1 MARDG
6 GNDGVET
13 GIPRGPATETEPEN
27 VVEADGR
34 GNTPR
39 EDARGKAKAEHEV
52 EWGRPGNTR
61 AGSSTDVHLDD
72 VEACK
77 GFVEKRGR
85 SGGPDVLN
93 DAKEAVKLAGSMS
106 QGVQYVYDLDSKDE
120 SDSRM
125 RGLPWSMGMPEGE
138 KKGAEEDIDYGTLDL
153 LLKARLMAE
162 GDSASTSTD
171 VDGRLGPP
179 QVKVDRG
186 SSSGDLLWDS
196 ARLRIESRSNF
207 SSARANVCVYKGKWM
222 YEVTLGNC
230 GIQQIGWATLD
241 CPFTFEEGVG
251 DAPDSYAYDGK
262 RVRKWNVSCHSY
274 GQTWATGDVIG
285 CCMDLER
292 GEISFLRNGESLGV
306 AFTDVRRWREGLAY
320 FPAFSL
326 SQGEKAELNF
336 GGRAFLYPVPGFRPL
351 QEPAAEQAAQADYL
365 LGCLRRL
372 MQLSSTAYG
381 QTSLLPINFAYQEF
395 DASDVVLSCA
405 LVAKYL
411 CPLLKVD
418 FVVSAV
424 LIPFLLNISSPL
436 EDLSNV
442 PQFASMFF
450 PVLEQFEILEVVSK
464 LFDSLASLYRTSP
477 FTSTVGCTPPG
488 YRYLKLALE
497 LMRIPEVF
505 VAWRARPSF
514 YSQFEMF
521 LTQKQPNPNDLN
533 SLLPEVWWPGA
544 DCKFSSEDAMKTQCR
559 NIKRALGII
568 EGVQF
573 EMCMELLTCP
583 STRESTHFEEFVL
596 WLIQK
601 NKGANRNVPPPN
613 LSDPT
618 VLNSTFF
625 VLLRVLHYHV
635 RIESKSVDALER
647 FPASIFVTELA
658 RELDLPRLGGTL
670 AHVEREHPLK
680 CLQHLNVEIPPGARH
695 LEGDDATSSMKKHP
709 LDLKVKPLRQAESLS
724 PEQLTRLFDATLLL
738 YHLSVADAFKAAN
751 TQHQAKLHFLS
762 QLEDTER
769 RMQRLDMKSGEMLAH
784 LKEARKRFRKE
795 VIESTRACCWS
806 RMYLFRQQK
815 QCAMYCVSNYACRL
829 MLSLSSGKCS
839 GTSEEGERLFSYV
852 PEYYVDSMVDIFHA
866 LRRAEPAFAG
876 ASVLARHGLADA
888 ISFLVKHFADKRI
901 LNPDVRDG
909 LLQSISVLLQYKE
922 YHASFEENEE
932 AREHMI
938 PSLLAAFQER
948 FWIPI
953 SNILVHLCRGRGFA
967 TKSNKGRDFQSEV
980 FQKILHD
987 TCKDDIEMFSSF
999 LNRLFN
1005 TLNWT
1010 ITEFGVSLKEI
1021 KEGARRRQLAE
1032 HHQQQR
1038 KCTIMFELS
1047 VNLLRI
1053 LEFFSLVLPEVFIY
1067 GSGLNLTRLCELI
1080 RFVLVHTAAGPEGR
1094 SFEERVSHISN
1105 LYSQEKLTRGT
1116 VLAPVA
1122 GTLINL
1128 YRAEVEARANGSS
1141 HNSVLAC
1148 LSASD
1153 AVVESMDVLENM
1165 HWSKALSAEPQ
1176 SLMNI
1181 RFLSELA
1188 RALREQKERER
1199 TACTKVEE
1207 DMDADEDTCTICY
1220 SATVDTSFLPCGH
1233 RSCHQCISRHLLNN
1247 KRCFFCNKDVESL
1260 DML

>member
-6 GNDGVET
+6 GNEGVERVLPQ
-13 GIPRGPATETEPEN
+13 GDVDGAGAGD
-27 VVEADGR
+27 VVGAEAR
-34 GNTPR
+34 RNNPR
-39 EDARGKAKAEHEV
+39 EDAGDEAKGKQGVAWE
-52 EWGRPGNTR
+52 RPGPVR
-61 AGSSTDVHLDD
+61 AESSKDVKWDGVD
-72 VEACK
+72 A
-77 GFVEKRGR
+77 GRSPAGKRGR
-85 SGGPDVLN
+85 GAGVEDPEKTEETVRL
-93 DAKEAVKLAGSMS
+93 VGSMS
-106 QGVQYVYDLDSKDE
+106 HGIQYVYDLDCKDE
-120 SDSRM
+120 SNNRM
-125 RGLPWSMGMPEGE
+125 RGLPWSLGLPERGSKGE
-138 KKGAEEDIDYGTLDL
+138 DEEVDYGTLDL
-153 LLKARLMAE
+153 LLKARVMAE
-162 GDSASTSTD
+162 GDSASTSEN
-171 VDGRLGPP
+171 VDGRLGPS
-179 QVKVDRG
+179 QVYIDQK

-196 ARLRIESRSNF
+196 TRLRIESRSNF
-207 SSARANVCVYKGKWM
+207 SSARANACVYKGQWM

-230 GIQQIGWATLD
+230 GIQQIGWATID

-285 CCMDLER
+285 CCIDLER

-306 AFTDVRRWREGLAY
+306 AFTDVRRSREGLAY

-336 GGRAFLYPVPGFRPL
+336 GGRSFLYPVPGFRPL
-351 QEPAAEQAAQADYL
+351 QGPATEQAAQADYL

-372 MQLSSTAYG
+372 MQLSPTAHDHS
-381 QTSLLPINFAYQEF
+381 SLLPINFAYQKF
-395 DASDVVLSCA
+395 DASDVVLSCG
-405 LVAKYL
+405 LVARYL
-411 CPLLKVD
+411 WPLLRMD
-418 FVVSAV
+418 YVVSTV
-424 LIPFLLNISSPL
+424 FVPFLLSMLSPL

-442 PQFASMFF
+442 PHFANMFF
-450 PVLEQFEILEVVSK
+450 PVLEDFETVEVVGK
-464 LFDSLASLYRTSP
+464 LFDSLASLYKTSP

-488 YRYLKLALE
+488 YRYLKLALD
-497 LMRIPEVF
+497 LMRIPGVF
-505 VAWRARPSF
+505 AAWKAWPSF
-514 YSQFEMF
+514 YSQFELF
-521 LTQKQPNPNDLN
+521 LTQKQPNPNDLAT
-533 SLLPEVWWPGA
+533 LLPEVWWPGA
-544 DCKFSSEDAMKTQCR
+544 DCKFSSEDAMKMQSR
-559 NIKRALGII
+559 NIKRALETI

-573 EMCMELLTCP
+573 EMCMELLM
-583 STRESTHFEEFVL
+583 STPESERTIFEDFVL
-596 WLIQK
+596 WLLHK

-618 VLNSTFF
+618 VLNSVFF
-625 VLLRVLHYHV
+625 VLLRLLHYHL
-635 RIESKSVDALER
+635 RTEGKSGDAMGR
-647 FPASIFVTELA
+647 FPASIFVSDLS

-670 AHVEREHPLK
+670 AHVEREHPLE
-680 CLQHLNVEIPPGARH
+680 CIQQVHVEIGLGTAH
-695 LEGDDATSSMKKHP
+695 SESSSATHSLRKHP
-709 LDLKVKPLRQAESLS
+709 LDLQVKPVCQASFLS
-724 PEQLTRLFDATLLL
+724 PKQLTWLFDVSLLL

-751 TQHQAKLHFLS
+751 TQNQAKLHFLS

-806 RMYLFRQQK
+806 RIYLFRQQK
-815 QCAMYCVSNYACRL
+815 QCAMYCLSNYACRL
-829 MLSLSSGKCS
+829 LLSLSEGKCTGS
-839 GTSEEGERLFSYV
+839 SDGGEKLFSYV
-852 PEYYVDSMVDIFHA
+852 PEYYVDSMVDAFHA

-876 ASVLARHGLADA
+876 ANVLARHGLADA

-922 YHASFEENEE
+922 YHASFEENQE

-938 PSLLAAFQER
+938 PSLLVAFQER

-967 TKSNKGRDFQSEV
+967 TKCSKGRDFQSKV

-987 TCKDDIEMFSSF
+987 TCKDDAELFSSF

-1053 LEFFSLVLPEVFIY
+1053 LEFFSLVLPEVFVQ
-1067 GSGLNLTRLCELI
+1067 GPGLNLTRLCELV

-1105 LYSQEKLTRGT
+1105 FYSQEKLTRGT

-1122 GTLINL
+1122 GILINL
-1128 YRAEVEARANGSS
+1128 YRAEMEAQAEGSD
-1141 HNSVLAC
+1141 HNSVLVC

-1153 AVVESMDVLENM
+1153 PVVESMDVLENM

-1176 SLMNI
+1176 SLANI

-1188 RALREQKERER
+1188 RALREQKDKDP
-1199 TACTKVEE
+1199 TGCTTVEE
-1207 DMDADEDTCTICY
+1207 GMDTDEDTCTICY
-1220 SATVDTSFLPCGH
+1220 SAMADTAFLPCGH

-1247 KRCFFCNKDVESL
+1247 KRCFFCNMDVESL
-1260 DML
+1260 DMS